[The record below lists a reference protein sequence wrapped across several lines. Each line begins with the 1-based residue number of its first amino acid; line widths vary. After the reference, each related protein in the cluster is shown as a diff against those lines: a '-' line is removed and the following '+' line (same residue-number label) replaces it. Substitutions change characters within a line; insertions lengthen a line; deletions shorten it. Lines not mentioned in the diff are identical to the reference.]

1 MVEDIIVYSNVGK
14 GRVLCSGIVKWG
26 SGVGWCGRVIL
37 DKRRLLGFVSSMC
50 SVIWIELVCVSWD
63 VQWNLDWV
71 GLCHLG
77 CAVESGLG
85 WAVSVGMCSVM
96 WIVLGCVSRDVQCNV
111 DWVGL
116 CQLGYAVLCGLGWL
130 CQLGCEM

>member
-37 DKRRLLGFVSSMC
+37 DKRRWLGLSVGMC
-50 SVIWIELVCVSWD
+50 SVIWIGLVC
-63 VQWNLDWV
+63 Q
-71 GLCHLG
+71 LG

-116 CQLGYAVLCGLGWL
+116 CPLGYAVLCGLGWL
-130 CQLGCEM
+130 RQLGCAV